1 MSVQAIGGRS
11 LLIPAIVWI
20 GVACGR
26 DSAPVQVPP
35 MSTVAATSPTDLAAR
50 VPTPTVEP
58 LSESERAALKSF
70 NATFRDLERTRQS
83 IRDEF
88 ETVGVEIQGA
98 EFDQVFAVLDNVI
111 KRQDNLIKEAEGIA
125 SWTDDTSR
133 LKMYLNFAY
142 SEELAGYE
150 MLLYTA
156 RRAQEHKPTG
166 NPAEVIKSFPGMHG
180 AAKRRFSNAEAYIA
194 RIHVLVNELLQ
205 GFIATRQEV
214 P

>member
-1 MSVQAIGGRS
+1 MVRGTLVLLLMGGALVS
-11 LLIPAIVWI
+11 LGI
-20 GVACGR
+20 ACGR
-26 DSAPVQVPP
+26 DNEPIQVTP
-35 MSTVAATSPTDLAAR
+35 MSTVASTSPNEVDAR

-58 LSESERAALKSF
+58 LSERERAALESF

-98 EFDQVFAVLDNVI
+98 EFDQVFAVLENLI
-111 KRQDNLIKEAEGIA
+111 ERQDNLIREAEGIA

-133 LKMYLNFAY
+133 LKMHLKFAY
-142 SEELAGYE
+142 SEELAGYK

-166 NPAEVIKSFPGMHG
+166 NPAEVIKSLPGMHS

-194 RIHVLVNELLQ
+194 RIHVLYQFGLS
-205 GFIATRQEV
+205 T

>member
-1 MSVQAIGGRS
+1 MLLMGGALVS
-11 LLIPAIVWI
+11 LGI
-20 GVACGR
+20 ACGR
-26 DSAPVQVPP
+26 DNEPVQVTP
-35 MSTVAATSPTDLAAR
+35 MSTVASTSPNEVDAR
-50 VPTPTVEP
+50 VPTPTAEP
-58 LSESERAALKSF
+58 LDDGERAALEAF

-88 ETVGVEIQGA
+88 QVVGVEIQAA

-156 RRAQEHKPTG
+156 RRAQGERPNS
-166 NPAEVIKSFPGMHG
+166 NPAELVKNLPGMYSE
-180 AAKRRFSNAEAYIA
+180 AVRRFANSEAYIV
-194 RIHVLVNELLQ
+194 RVNVVVYELLQ
-205 GFIATRQEV
+205 QLITTRQEDS
-214 P
+214 

>member
-88 ETVGVEIQGA
+88 ETVGVEIQVA

-166 NPAEVIKSFPGMHG
+166 SPAEVIKSFPGMHS
-180 AAKRRFSNAEAYIA
+180 AAKRRLSNGDAYLE
-194 RIHVLVNELLQ
+194 RVNTELNKLLQ
-205 GFIATRQEV
+205 RLISTRREDS
-214 P
+214 

>member
-1 MSVQAIGGRS
+1 MGGALVS
-11 LLIPAIVWI
+11 LGI
-20 GVACGR
+20 ACGR
-26 DSAPVQVPP
+26 DNEPVQVTP
-35 MSTVAATSPTDLAAR
+35 MSTVASTSPNEVDAR
-50 VPTPTVEP
+50 VPTPTAEP
-58 LSESERAALKSF
+58 LDDGERAALVAF

-125 SWTDDTSR
+125 SWTDDSSR

-166 NPAEVIKSFPGMHG
+166 NPAEVIKSSPGMHG
-180 AAKRRFSNAEAYIA
+180 AAKRRFPIAEAYIE

-205 GFIATRQEV
+205 GFISTR
-214 P
+214 

>member
-1 MSVQAIGGRS
+1 MLLMGGALVS
-11 LLIPAIVWI
+11 LGI
-20 GVACGR
+20 ACGR
-26 DSAPVQVPP
+26 DNEPGQVTP
-35 MSTVAATSPTDLAAR
+35 MSTVAATSPNEVEAR
-50 VPTPTVEP
+50 VPTPTAEP
-58 LSESERAALKSF
+58 LDDGDRAALVAF
-70 NATFRDLERTRQS
+70 NATFQDLERTRQS

-205 GFIATRQEV
+205 GLIATRQEV

>member
-1 MSVQAIGGRS
+1 MSVQAIGGLS

-35 MSTVAATSPTDLAAR
+35 ISTVASTSPTEVDAR

-58 LSESERAALKSF
+58 LSESERAALEAF
-70 NATFRDLERTRQS
+70 NATFLDLERTRQS

-88 ETVGVEIQGA
+88 ETVGVEIQVA

-166 NPAEVIKSFPGMHG
+166 NPAEVIKSFPGMHS
-180 AAKRRFSNAEAYIA
+180 AAKRRLSNGDAYLE
-194 RIHVLVNELLQ
+194 RVNTELNKLLQ
-205 GFIATRQEV
+205 RLISTRREDS
-214 P
+214 

>member
-1 MSVQAIGGRS
+1 MSVQAIGGLS

-35 MSTVAATSPTDLAAR
+35 ISTVASTSPTEVDAH

-58 LSESERAALKSF
+58 LSESERAALEAF

-88 ETVGVEIQGA
+88 ETVGVEIQVA

-150 MLLYTA
+150 MLLYTV

-180 AAKRRFSNAEAYIA
+180 GSEKTLS
-194 RIHVLVNELLQ
+194 Q
-205 GFIATRQEV
+205 C
-214 P
+214 

>member
-1 MSVQAIGGRS
+1 MLLMGGALVS
-11 LLIPAIVWI
+11 LGI
-20 GVACGR
+20 ACGR
-26 DSAPVQVPP
+26 DNEPVQVTP
-35 MSTVAATSPTDLAAR
+35 MSTVASTSPNEVDAR
-50 VPTPTVEP
+50 VPTPTAEP
-58 LSESERAALKSF
+58 LDDGERAALVAF
-70 NATFRDLERTRQS
+70 NATFQDLERTRQS

-98 EFDQVFAVLDNVI
+98 EFDQVFAVLENVI
-111 KRQDNLIKEAEGIA
+111 ERQDNLIKEAEGIA

-166 NPAEVIKSFPGMHG
+166 NPAEVIKSFPGMHS
-180 AAKRRFSNAEAYIA
+180 AAKRRLSNGDAYLE
-194 RIHVLVNELLQ
+194 RVNTELNKLLQ
-205 GFIATRQEV
+205 RLISTRREDS
-214 P
+214 

>member
-1 MSVQAIGGRS
+1 MGGALVS
-11 LLIPAIVWI
+11 LGI
-20 GVACGR
+20 ACGR
-26 DSAPVQVPP
+26 DNEPVQVTP
-35 MSTVAATSPTDLAAR
+35 MSTVAATSPNEVDAR
-50 VPTPTVEP
+50 VPTPTAEP
-58 LSESERAALKSF
+58 LDDGDRAALVAF
-70 NATFRDLERTRQS
+70 NATFQDLERTRQS

-88 ETVGVEIQGA
+88 QVVGVEIQAA
-98 EFDQVFAVLDNVI
+98 EFEHVFAVLDNVI

-133 LKMYLNFAY
+133 LKMHLKFAY

-205 GFIATRQEV
+205 GFISTR
-214 P
+214 

>member
-1 MSVQAIGGRS
+1 MGGALVS
-11 LLIPAIVWI
+11 LGIT
-20 GVACGR
+20 CGR
-26 DSAPVQVPP
+26 DSASVQVPP
-35 MSTVAATSPTDLAAR
+35 ISTVASTSPTEVDVR

-58 LSESERAALKSF
+58 LSERERAALESF

-88 ETVGVEIQGA
+88 KTVGVEIQVA

-166 NPAEVIKSFPGMHG
+166 NPAETIENFSGMRSV
-180 AAKRRFSNAEAYIA
+180 AMRRLSNGETYLE
-194 RIHVLVNELLQ
+194 RVNTEVNKLLQ
-205 GFIATRQEV
+205 WFISTRQEV

>member
-1 MSVQAIGGRS
+1 MSVQAIGGLS

-88 ETVGVEIQGA
+88 ETVGVEIQVA

-133 LKMYLNFAY
+133 LKTY